1 MQYSA
6 IDDRIVVRP
15 ANQFG
20 DLFRVDQAIEAVQC
34 SDCGF
39 SLRVV
44 PKVCAQHFGV
54 GEARADHGGVDAAT
68 LKILTGGAHHA

>member
-15 ANQFG
+15 ADQFG

-34 SDCGF
+34 QR
-39 SLRVV
+39 LRLQS
-44 PKVCAQHFGV
+44 PGRSQGGCAAF
-54 GEARADHGGVDAAT
+54 RCR
-68 LKILTGGAHHA
+68 